1 MADNN
6 FQSVIDLACNIFGAT
21 DSEALTILMYTLAS
35 EEKRFGGR
43 ALNWQILA
51 NLVNQKQS
59 FKSHANYLI
68 KETRR
73 NESKKILDAAILI
86 QEKINEK
93 CTTEFGAI
101 DFFDRNPNLISTNL
115 FCLQSKL
122 WNDLPQIGKAAIL
135 KFISKCVK
143 NLSILHAIGRNENLN
158 LIILQTS
165 IYAKSVSITLATLP
179 IPYEILRVV
188 FLWWYEKLHG
198 KLAAKGVVNCT
209 VAVIPR
215 FGKVFCDVGK
225 VVCELGN
232 YNPIRRSTIFYNN
245 DFDGETVATN
255 KPITEIL
262 FQQIFSLPKS
272 EAQSLAYKHLNIRS
286 CASDSDVGEA
296 YQRHLIIE
304 HPEKGGSK
312 ETFCK
317 LQAFIAI
324 ICIARGEIIAK

>member
-1 MADNN
+1 MCIDHFDNFDIAGIN
-6 FQSVIDLACNIFGAT
+6 TKSFQCF
-21 DSEALTILMYTLAS
+21 
-35 EEKRFGGR
+35 
-43 ALNWQILA
+43 
-51 NLVNQKQS
+51 
-59 FKSHANYLI
+59 
-68 KETRR
+68 
-73 NESKKILDAAILI
+73 
-86 QEKINEK
+86 
-93 CTTEFGAI
+93 
-101 DFFDRNPNLISTNL
+101 PNS
-115 FCLQSKL
+115 
-122 WNDLPQIGKAAIL
+122 
-135 KFISKCVK
+135 
-143 NLSILHAIGRNENLN
+143 RNENLN
-158 LIILQTS
+158 LIILRTS

-215 FGKVFCDVGK
+215 FGKAFYNVGK

-232 YNPIRRSTIFYNN
+232 NNSIRRSTICGGPIRFTGNN
-245 DFDGETVATN
+245 DFDGETVAAN

-262 FQQIFSLPKS
+262 FQQIFSLPKC

-296 YQRHLIIE
+296 YRRHLIID
-304 HPEKGGSK
+304 HPEKGGNK